1 VIEARDTS
9 FHEPTSEPTP
19 GRPWGETN
27 YFGFYIPEIPLNGGV
42 YALFRP
48 EIGVVLSTVNLNTGR
63 VETPQDA
70 DYWDSQVHLPIP
82 RGTDLADFRLDNGLS
97 IRAVD
102 APLSYQVDYD
112 DGEGTEV
119 HFDFTGLMPPFD
131 IHDPQMDPMVA
142 AQAEAGRWAWGTAYN
157 GHFDQ
162 TGHARGEVVLRGR
175 RYRLDCVTTMD
186 HSWGPRGE
194 RHAHTMSW
202 LHAHFSP
209 QLAMHAIFD
218 FDAATN
224 GSDLSLTHG
233 YVLQDGQVHGLK
245 AGTGRVR
252 RRGHYADEV
261 TLRLVDR
268 RDRVWELQG
277 RGMTAFPWNAW
288 PNVVG
293 YNVLARW
300 ECEGRTGHG
309 EIQDFFGVQT
319 LCELAHPAAPGA
331 VEALR

>member
-1 VIEARDTS
+1 VITARDTS
-9 FHEPTSEPTP
+9 FHEPTSDPASGP
-19 GRPWGETN
+19 PWGETN
-27 YFGFYIPEIPLNGGV
+27 YFGFYNPDVPINGGI

-48 EIGVVLSTVNLNTGR
+48 ELGVVLSTVNLNSGR

-82 RGTDLADFRLDNGLS
+82 AGTDLADFRLSNGLS

-102 APLSYQVDYD
+102 PPLSYQVDFD

-119 HFDFTGLMPPFD
+119 HFSWTGLMPPFD
-131 IHDPQMDPMVA
+131 IHDPEMDPMVA
-142 AQAEAGRWAWGTAYN
+142 AQAEAGKWAWGTAYN

-175 RYRLDCVTTMD
+175 RHELDCVTTMD

-224 GSDLSLTHG
+224 GSELRLTHG
-233 YVLQDGQVHGLK
+233 YVLEDGQVHGLK
-245 AGTGRVR
+245 AGSGRTR
-252 RRGHYADEV
+252 RRGHYAEEV
-261 TLRLVDR
+261 SLRLVDS
-268 RDRVWELQG
+268 RDRTWELQG
-277 RGMTAFPWNAW
+277 RAMTAFPWNAW

-300 ECEGRTGHG
+300 ECRGLTGYG

-319 LCELAHPAAPGA
+319 LSDLTHAPGRSA
-331 VEALR
+331 AGAAR